1 MSYTVL
7 SIKHLKLQ
15 NVPLLETINNF
26 RITAHEKCQK
36 KELKIFFTTIDISHN
51 YKENKYI
58 MYVQQQ
64 SKI

>member
-1 MSYTVL
+1 MLYGL
-7 SIKHLKLQ
+7 KHQTFNQVK

-26 RITAHEKCQK
+26 RITAHEKCQ

>member
-1 MSYTVL
+1 MLYGFEHQTFKTAECTIVRNPQQFPYVL
-7 SIKHLKLQ
+7 QLMK
-15 NVPLLETINNF
+15 N
-26 RITAHEKCQK
+26 AK